1 MLYQANLAFQLFV
14 TKLWVRIPKNL
25 SAWSYENRVSK
36 HFVIFLNFPCLIACL
51 LCCLLMLLFLL
62 VLWLVICVEVHV
74 DGIIILPP
82 PLPPSLTIFLSLLT
96 VLSLTQLTVI

>member
-1 MLYQANLAFQLFV
+1 
-14 TKLWVRIPKNL
+14 
-25 SAWSYENRVSK
+25 
-36 HFVIFLNFPCLIACL
+36 
-51 LCCLLMLLFLL
+51 MLLFLL

-74 DGIIILPP
+74 DGIIILSPC

>member
-1 MLYQANLAFQLFV
+1 
-14 TKLWVRIPKNL
+14 
-25 SAWSYENRVSK
+25 
-36 HFVIFLNFPCLIACL
+36 
-51 LCCLLMLLFLL
+51 MLLFLL

-82 PLPPSLTIFLSLLT
+82 PRPLPPSLTIFLSLLT